1 MRCGTTQR
9 MKRETKEE
17 RNLAQKIR
25 RKMITRSHGDEKKF
39 NKKKER
45 SWRYESE

>member
-1 MRCGTTQR
+1 MNNGMYLA

-25 RKMITRSHGDEKKF
+25 RKMISRDHGDKKKF
-39 NKKKER
+39 DKVKER
-45 SWRYESE
+45 SWKYEG